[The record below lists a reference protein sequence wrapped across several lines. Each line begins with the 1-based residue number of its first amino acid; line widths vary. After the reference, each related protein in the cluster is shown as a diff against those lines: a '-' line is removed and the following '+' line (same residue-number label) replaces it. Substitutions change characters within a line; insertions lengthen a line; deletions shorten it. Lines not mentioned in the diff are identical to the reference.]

1 MMMMSDL
8 FEFRFRTPALVF
20 HMCGERVTH
29 TVTTSKNLLL
39 QNAINHRGLYS
50 YCTKIADT
58 WRKGFDSQILIARV
72 RLMKIGKPFCKSL
85 Y

>member
-39 QNAINHRGLYS
+39 QNAINHRGLTQRS
-50 YCTKIADT
+50 PTH
-58 WRKGFDSQILIARV
+58 GARD
-72 RLMKIGKPFCKSL
+72 LTAK

>member
-39 QNAINHRGLYS
+39 QNAINHRGLYTAQRS
-50 YCTKIADT
+50 PTH
-58 WRKGFDSQILIARV
+58 GARD
-72 RLMKIGKPFCKSL
+72 LTAK

>member
-8 FEFRFRTPALVF
+8 FISFSYSCARISHVWRESDS
-20 HMCGERVTH
+20 H

-39 QNAINHRGLYS
+39 QNAINHRGLYTAQRS
-50 YCTKIADT
+50 PTH
-58 WRKGFDSQILIARV
+58 GARD
-72 RLMKIGKPFCKSL
+72 LTAK